1 MKITVKFVFIFLCL
15 ILSTAAR
22 TRKPIPAG
30 RFEALT
36 GIKVSSA
43 SNANE
48 IRERN
53 TDSLWVK
60 YSELLRPDFKVYL
73 APSFTN
79 VVFPAQLNIS
89 LTNEKSAIQS
99 MDSLIL
105 SELKSDQDWLI
116 KMLKKEGI
124 VFLKTETSLKDV
136 QARAELMDLV
146 VLYFS
151 IDTGEVIL
159 KKVK

>member
-1 MKITVKFVFIFLCL
+1 MKILFHLSL
-15 ILSTAAR
+15 ILFCLSFKSEAR

-53 TDSLWVK
+53 TDSLWGK
-60 YSELLRPDFKVYL
+60 YSELLKPDSKVYL

-79 VVFPAQLNIS
+79 VIFPPQLNIS
-89 LTNEKSAIQS
+89 MTNEKASEQS
-99 MDSLIL
+99 IDSLIL
-105 SELKSDQDWLI
+105 SELRNDRDWLI
-116 KMLKKEGI
+116 KMLKKDGVI
-124 VFLKTETSLKDV
+124 FLKTDASLKEVQSKADV
-136 QARAELMDLV
+136 LDLI

>member
-1 MKITVKFVFIFLCL
+1 MKMICHLALILLCL
-15 ILSTAAR
+15 SHYAEAR

-53 TDSLWVK
+53 TDSLWGK
-60 YSELLRPDFKVYL
+60 YSELLKPDSKVYL

-79 VVFPAQLNIS
+79 VVFPTQLNIS
-89 LTNEKSAIQS
+89 MTSEKAAEQS

-105 SELKSDQDWLI
+105 SELRIDREWLI
-116 KMLKKEGI
+116 KMLKKDGV
-124 VFLKTETSLKDV
+124 VFLKTDASLKDV
-136 QARAELMDLV
+136 QSKADILDLI